1 MFTLKSCDYDETYSR
16 DNATCTS
23 CTNALSFVLPYQGTS
38 CTECGTSWCSSQK
51 TKLTDFES
59 ALYQAMCST
68 FDPTTL
74 SNYQECLKKN
84 DTNDTNGT
92 DPDPD
97 GSSGSSVN
105 TSAILAGVLVPVFF
119 IALVIGAYFGYKK
132 WKQHK
137 AEE

>member
-1 MFTLKSCDYDETYSR
+1 
-16 DNATCTS
+16 
-23 CTNALSFVLPYQGTS
+23 
-38 CTECGTSWCSSQK
+38 
-51 TKLTDFES
+51 
-59 ALYQAMCST
+59 MCST

-84 DTNDTNGT
+84 NTNNTNGT

-105 TSAILAGVLVPVFF
+105 TSAIIAGVLVPVFF
-119 IALVIGAYFGYKK
+119 IALVVGAYFGYKK

-137 AEE
+137 SEEQIRKERESKGQADDGSKRKKANEFQKSRAESKMDKEALE